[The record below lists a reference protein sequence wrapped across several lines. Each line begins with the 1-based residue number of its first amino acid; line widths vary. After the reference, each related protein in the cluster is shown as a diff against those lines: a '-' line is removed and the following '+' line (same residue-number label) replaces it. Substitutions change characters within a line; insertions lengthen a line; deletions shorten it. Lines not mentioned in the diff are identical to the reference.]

1 LRWVVRSRQ
10 GREADM
16 TLHGITLAIHV
27 MTAILGVGQ
36 VAAIATLAASPP
48 AGSTGSTT
56 TWKALGRLAMAG
68 SLSLAVMLITGL
80 LLDYSVGGGYHHYW
94 WFRISFL
101 AFVVLGGL
109 LGWTRRTVRKNVP
122 SPDDQA
128 LSGVRRAAW
137 LMCAIIAFIA
147 VLMQAKPW

>member
-1 LRWVVRSRQ
+1 
-10 GREADM
+10 M
-16 TLHGITLAIHV
+16 TLHGISLAVHV
-27 MTAILGVGQ
+27 VTAILGVGQ
-36 VAAIATLAASPP
+36 VAAIATLAAWPP

-80 LLDYSVGGGYHHYW
+80 LLDYSVGGGFHHYW

-101 AFVVLGGL
+101 AFLVLGGL
-109 LGWTRRTVRKNVP
+109 LGWTRRTIRKNA
-122 SPDDQA
+122 SPDDRA

-137 LMCAIIAFIA
+137 SMFAIIAFIA